1 MSVNVNRGMAR
12 KGTPP
17 YAKNYTQFG
26 VRGSGFG
33 VRGSGFGVRGSGF
46 GNERSRRITP
56 SLRERERGLGV

>member
-12 KGTPP
+12 KATPP

-33 VRGSGFGVRGSGF
+33 VRGSGFGVRA
-46 GNERSRRITP
+46 RA
-56 SLRERERGLGV
+56 